1 MGETADIIDIKQ
13 KIIMTA
19 AYKLSLTTFFAISVL
34 FMYAPFVH
42 ASSVVWNTT
51 ISGGVGVCDGSCPF
65 NANDYGFNNPNISVE
80 YRAFIKNAD
89 TGEII
94 PPGGTVPVG
103 TNLDLVFDK
112 HVSEDISWFA
122 TGGYMDSP
130 YGDWGDP
137 DTQPPATCADKDYL
151 NSSQDIT
158 QPATLYYKNHVS
170 FIVHVPTQ
178 QLDGVNALLSCGS
191 FDGSA
196 QPCTAVAQ
204 GDVPVSFN
212 LDTTVGKFY
221 AQFSSWGPY
230 ITSRGGVE
238 GKCSLIYG
246 VMTIKAG
253 GHWPPWGAYSPW
265 PIFLRSSANSA
276 DHVDV
281 GTEFIPYPITIVP
294 ASTTGPT
301 RPTIS
306 VDNACTTGSAFT
318 LSFTSTDLQGH
329 QLKYGVDWDNDGTV
343 DQFVPPSGY
352 VNSGVVQTASRTY
365 STSGEKTIRVIAIN
379 DQGAQSLWAT
389 KTFSCQNEVTA
400 CPSGYVQ
407 QGNQCVLSNQCTTP
421 PRCSGNDLVNSCTGE
436 TIQSGACNPP
446 PELSA
451 TFKAVP
457 SLLHIGAT
465 TNRHVDE
472 RKCLFLHRRGQQRRL
487 LVRHIV

>member
-1 MGETADIIDIKQ
+1 
-13 KIIMTA
+13 
-19 AYKLSLTTFFAISVL
+19 
-34 FMYAPFVH
+34 
-42 ASSVVWNTT
+42 
-51 ISGGVGVCDGSCPF
+51 
-65 NANDYGFNNPNISVE
+65 
-80 YRAFIKNAD
+80 
-89 TGEII
+89 
-94 PPGGTVPVG
+94 
-103 TNLDLVFDK
+103 
-112 HVSEDISWFA
+112 
-122 TGGYMDSP
+122 MDSP

-191 FDGSA
+191 FDGSV

-212 LDTTVGKFY
+212 FDTTVGKFY

-238 GKCSLIYG
+238 GKCTLIHG

-281 GTEFIPYPITIVP
+281 GTKSIPYPITIVP

-436 TIQSGACNPP
+436 TIQSCAYGC
-446 PELSA
+446 
-451 TFKAVP
+451 TFRCMRCHRCTHRHAERLAFARPLRRHHDRLMDIAKCHFLHPLRHQRQLLDRPLVIGKDVFAHPLAQTIYNLHCIGVTGAVP
-457 SLLHIGAT
+457 STVDKSAT
-465 TNRHVDE
+465 VN
-472 RKCLFLHRRGQQRRL
+472 
-487 LVRHIV
+487 IVPSESEQ